1 MQTAHNECAVCIF
14 VSERRARGMRKRGR
28 APRPFPY
35 LFYLGKEEERQKG
48 RLPPRRP
55 GRGGGPG
62 GSRRGKRTAGPA
74 RRKEKAAGQGK
85 GGGTPR
91 KLPGA
96 SARSRAVKRPA
107 RAKAA
112 RSMNGPARGKRRT
125 GKKNRATRPPGF
137 GDGSAEN
144 RPETGQKQA
153 GSDAVRGGIVHF
165 SRSFGERSHKP
176 PFFAPF
182 GHPVVISER

>member
-28 APRPFPY
+28 TPRPFPY

-48 RLPPRRP
+48 RLSPRRP

-85 GGGTPR
+85 GGGARERRRNAAKATRRERAEPR
-91 KLPGA
+91 RETTRPQKTA
-96 SARSRAVKRPA
+96 KRQEKTRDPSPRIRGRVRRKPA
-107 RAKAA
+107 R
-112 RSMNGPARGKRRT
+112 
-125 GKKNRATRPPGF
+125 NRAKTDKIRRLPRR
-137 GDGSAEN
+137 DC
-144 RPETGQKQA
+144 
-153 GSDAVRGGIVHF
+153 
-165 SRSFGERSHKP
+165 SFFT
-176 PFFAPF
+176 FF
-182 GHPVVISER
+182 R